1 MQKEQ
6 SNAVKSPRQ
15 KQVELEQWCRNE
27 GEDRILAN
35 GWERAAEG
43 ALINK
48 LSRVYLD
55 MVIETWQKAR
65 VKPSKSS
72 HIWNLIE
79 KEEDLT
85 QVALESFVYV
95 LGTIHD
101 SAYGNGLARVLGK
114 RAEYVLW
121 LCNSEW
127 GGSKHL
133 QGLKL
138 ASGSDLG
145 MVLMSE
151 RLRDK
156 GFKKAASY
164 KPFKPIERCGLGW
177 VFLECIE
184 HGTRLIESYIGTEPG
199 GRKKR
204 RVRATPLFWEF
215 LTNYKEI
222 VRYLRPVKLPMMV
235 PPRPWTGHHV
245 GGYLTIETQFTPVP
259 WEEFNKVMGRALPCV
274 MESANILQRQCFLI
288 DVEMRQ
294 FLEGVWESGHAI
306 GKVPSRNRLIAP
318 KDQDYKIRGLG
329 PSAYWKALWKFKSDA
344 RQNSTRSQVISGLRL
359 TKQFDKT
366 GHIYFVNKQDHRGR
380 IYTYGGQ
387 IHPQA
392 GDHWRAMLQM
402 KQMSLMKGNEAAFAW
417 SLGEAYGIERNEKAR
432 MDFLHEERGGL
443 YAAGSDPL
451 GQLEFIDRAKEPF
464 RFAQL
469 CMDWACFQD
478 NPWYKTGTIHWLD
491 QTCSGWGHVACLTG
505 DGQLAQYTN
514 VTGSKPADLYVGIG
528 LLVDRYIDSQLKLAE
543 VEGRKRECLE
553 WWASHPIPRSMHK
566 KMFMPVIYGRSFLS
580 LTQTVREYLR
590 DEVEDFLTDEGLRV
604 VDLAQVLASAAHE
617 TIKRCFPQVGNLS
630 RWLGY
635 IGELQMKQGIRP
647 HWMTPNQLLIQSY
660 SNVTEKDYIDL
671 RIANRS
677 VRVEQRDQDKNKF
690 NVARTKRKMVP
701 DFVHSMDAA
710 FLQRFVCHWHEAYGY
725 PLSTVHDCFGT
736 TLDHA
741 VTLRKE
747 LNDQWSRFYSVDHLG
762 RHRDAAELSLMCEV
776 PEPPVVGTLDRNRMG
791 ENPYLF
797 C

>member
-6 SNAVKSPRQ
+6 LNGVKSPRQ
-15 KQVELEQWCRNE
+15 EQVELEQWCRNL
-27 GEDRILAN
+27 GASRILSS

-48 LSRVYLD
+48 LAKTYLD
-55 MVIETWQKAR
+55 LVIASWKKGLE
-65 VKPSKSS
+65 KPSKAS
-72 HIWNLIE
+72 HIWSLIE
-79 KEEDLT
+79 KEEDLV

-95 LGTIHD
+95 LGVIHD

-121 LCNSEW
+121 LCHSQW

-133 QGLKL
+133 EGLRL

-145 MVLMSE
+145 MELMSK

-156 GFKKAASY
+156 GFDKAAAY
-164 KPFKPIERCGLGW
+164 QPIKPVERTALGW

-184 HGTRLIESYIGTEPG
+184 HGTRLIESYIGTEAG

-215 LTNYKEI
+215 LANYKEI
-222 VRYLRPVKLPMMV
+222 VRWLRPVKLPMMV
-235 PPRPWTGHHV
+235 PPKPWVGHHD

-259 WEEFNKVMGRALPCV
+259 WEEFNKVMNRAMPCV
-274 MESANILQRQCFLI
+274 MDAPNYLQEQCFLI

-294 FLEGVWESGHAI
+294 FLKGVWESGHGF
-306 GKVPSRNRLIAP
+306 GKVPSQNRLVAP
-318 KDQDYKIRGLG
+318 KDQDYKIKGLG
-329 PSAYWKALWKFKSDA
+329 PSAYWKALWKYKSDA
-344 RQNSTRSQVISGLRL
+344 RQNSTRSQVISGLAL
-359 TKQFDKT
+359 VDQFDKT
-366 GHIYFVNKQDHRGR
+366 GHLYFVNKEDHRGR

-392 GDHWRAMLQM
+392 GDHFRSMLQM
-402 KQMSLMKGNEAAFAW
+402 KEMSLMKGNEAAFAW

-451 GQLEFIDRAKEPF
+451 AQLEFLDRAKEPF
-464 RFAQL
+464 RFTQL

-491 QTCSGWGHVACLTG
+491 QTCSGWGHVACLTC
-505 DGQLAQYTN
+505 DAELAQYTN
-514 VTGSKPADLYVGIG
+514 VTGSKPADLYKGIG
-528 LLVDRYIDSQLKLAE
+528 LLVDRYIDSKLRFGE
-543 VEGRKRECLE
+543 LEGRQREYLE
-553 WWASHPIPRSMHK
+553 WWEEHPVPRKLWK
-566 KMFMPVIYGRSFLS
+566 KMFMPVIYGQSFLS
-580 LTQTVREYLR
+580 LKATVKEYLR
-590 DEVEDFLTDEGLRV
+590 DEVQDFLTDEGLRV
-604 VDLAQVLASAAHE
+604 TDLAQVLASAAHN
-617 TIKRCFPQVGNLS
+617 TIKNCFPQVGNLAN
-630 RWLGY
+630 WLGT

-647 HWMTPNQLLIQSY
+647 HWLTPNGLMIQSY
-660 SNVTEKDYIDL
+660 SNVTEKEYIDL
-671 RIANRS
+671 HVANRT
-677 VRVEQRDQDKNKF
+677 VRVQQSEQNKQVF
-690 NVARTKRKMVP
+690 NVRRSKRKMVP
-701 DFVHSMDAA
+701 DYVHSMDAA
-710 FLQRFVCHWHEAYGY
+710 YLQRFVCHWHETYGH

-736 TLDHA
+736 TLDHV

-747 LNDQWSRFYSVDHLG
+747 LNDQWARFYSVDHLAK
-762 RHRDAAELSLMCEV
+762 HREASETSLLREL
-776 PEPPVVGTLDRNRMG
+776 PAPPVVGTMDRERVG